1 MSEIDQ
7 LQQAVQALEAQRSAL
22 GDAVVDAAQATLRA
36 RLADLESTTAPTEQR
51 GQATILFAD
60 IVDFT
65 ALAETMDAED
75 VRDLVDSFWRRMDA
89 AIKDHGGGIDKHIG
103 DAVMA
108 VWGARAAREND
119 PEQAVRAALAMQA
132 EARAFAAEPGNPPL
146 RIRIGINTGPVL
158 IGAVGTT
165 GEITVMGDAV
175 NTASRLEEAAP
186 GDGVLISQDTYRY
199 IRGIFDLVQQ
209 PPLAV
214 KGKTRPIATYV
225 VRSAKARP
233 FRTVTRGVAGLHT
246 QTVGRQ
252 DELRRLRDACRAAF
266 EEHQV
271 VWAQLVGEPGVGKSR
286 LLDETV
292 DWMDVQPA
300 PFRLFRGRAFAG
312 DDRQPFALI
321 RRLWLDR
328 FQIAEDAPRV
338 EAEAAWTRA
347 YAELCGADDDEA
359 AHALGLLVGLPFAD
373 SPHIGALRDDPNQV
387 KGRALVVSRQ
397 LFDTVRH
404 DRPAV
409 VLLEDLHWADAS
421 SWEYLMATLLAGA
434 DGQLPHGLLVIGT
447 ARPEWEPPR
456 ALLNN
461 PGYQEL
467 RLGPLSADASRELAR
482 ELLDKVEGAP
492 TDLVDLI
499 VERAEGVPYFAEEM
513 VNWLID
519 QGVIEPA
526 EDTWRFAPDRLQ
538 ATPLPATLQHLLLTR
553 LSALGESDRTT
564 LQRGSVFG
572 RIFWTDGVTA
582 LGALDAE
589 AALASLEPRGFVVP
603 QPQASLQGEVEW
615 SFYHTLLRDVTY
627 ESILRRERAALHQT
641 AAYWLE
647 SQAERANRLDE
658 FAGLLGQHW
667 ERANRHDLAAQ
678 WYVRAG
684 ESALGQGAPREARSF
699 MGCALELLPPTETD
713 LRWRALMGRVEALDV
728 LGERTPQGEDVGA
741 LVTLARSL
749 GDPHRLAEALFRQEQ
764 YATALGDPRFQQRAA
779 DEAIEGA
786 RQAGDAAIEARALAS
801 KAAWQT
807 RQGDLAAAR
816 QTVDAS
822 LARAE
827 AAGDAATRAFVLIR
841 AGLHYSEV
849 GDLARAVR
857 LFEEAASLAG
867 QLGDRRSEAQARGNL
882 GYNYVLL
889 GLYSLAEATLERAQQ
904 LTAAIGE
911 RRMRAYHLLNLG
923 LAHVQ
928 SGSAGQAH
936 RLLGE
941 ALTELEAMGDTFG
954 QAAAQIYL
962 GLALEGEGEW
972 ATAAQR
978 FGAAEELFSSR
989 GMDGFAIT
997 ALAAQARTALALSH
1011 AHTARRLADRVWRYL
1026 AERGAGGLEFPILA
1040 YLTCAR
1046 VYAAVGDH
1054 AAAEA
1059 ARVAGL
1065 RELTLAADKISDA
1078 AWRRSFLDSVP
1089 EHRALASLPEQG
1101 RPGPRRR
1108 PPDNSSA

>member
-1 MSEIDQ
+1 MSENDQ
-7 LQQAVQALEAQRSAL
+7 LQQAIQALEAQRSAL

-36 RLADLESTTAPTEQR
+36 RLADLESAAAPAEQR
-51 GQATILFAD
+51 GQVTILFAD

-75 VRDLVDSFWRRMDA
+75 IRDLVDSFWQRMDT
-89 AIKDHGGGIDKHIG
+89 AIKNHGGGIDKHIG

-108 VWGARAAREND
+108 VWGARAAREDD
-119 PEQAVRAALAMQA
+119 PERAVRAALAMQT
-132 EARAFAAEPGNPPL
+132 EAKAFAAESANPPL

-165 GEITVMGDAV
+165 GENTVMGDAV

-186 GDGVLISQDTYRY
+186 SGEVLISHDTYRH
-199 IRGIFDLVQQ
+199 IRGIFDLIQQ
-209 PPLAV
+209 PPLSV

-246 QTVGRQ
+246 HTVGRH
-252 DELRRLRDACRAAF
+252 DELARLRDAYAVAF
-266 EEHQV
+266 EGRQIA
-271 VWAQLVGEPGVGKSR
+271 WAQLVGEPGVGKSR
-286 LLDETV
+286 LLDEIA
-292 DWMDVQPA
+292 DWMDVQPT

-321 RRLWLDR
+321 RRLWFDR

-347 YAELCGADDDEA
+347 YTELRGAADDEA

-387 KGRALVVSRQ
+387 KGRALVVSRD
-397 LFDTVRH
+397 LFDTIRR
-404 DRPAV
+404 DRPV
-409 VLLEDLHWADAS
+409 VILLEDLHWADAS
-421 SWEYLMATLLAGA
+421 SWEYLIATMLTDA
-434 DGQLPHGLLVIGT
+434 DDHLPHGLLLIGT

-467 RLGPLSADASRELAR
+467 RLGPLSTDASRELAR
-482 ELLDKVEGAP
+482 ELLDRVEGAP

-519 QGVIEPA
+519 QGVIEQMG
-526 EDTWRFAPDRLQ
+526 DTWHFAPDRLQ
-538 ATPLPATLQHLLLTR
+538 ATPLPATLQHLLLIR
-553 LSALGESDRTT
+553 LSALGDSDRTT

-572 RIFWTDGVTA
+572 RNFWTDGVTA
-582 LGALDAE
+582 LGAKDA
-589 AALASLEPRGFVVP
+589 ATALADLQPRGFVVP
-603 QPQASLQGEVEW
+603 QPQASLQGEAEW
-615 SFYHTLLRDVTY
+615 SFYHALLRDVTY

-647 SQAERANRLDE
+647 SQAQRANRLDE
-658 FAGLLGQHW
+658 FAGLLAQHW
-667 ERANRHDLAAQ
+667 ERANRNDLAAQ

-684 ESALGQGAPREARSF
+684 EGALAQGAPREARTF
-699 MGCALELLPPTETD
+699 MDCALGLLPPAETD
-713 LRWRALMGRVEALDV
+713 LRWRALAGRVEALDV
-728 LGERTPQGEDVGA
+728 LGERAAQGEDVAA
-741 LVTLARSL
+741 LVTLARGL
-749 GDPHRLAEALFRQEQ
+749 DDPQRLAEALFRQEQ

-786 RQAGDAAIEARALAS
+786 RQAGNTALEARALAS

-841 AGLHYSEV
+841 AGLHFSEV
-849 GDLARAVR
+849 GDLAGAVR
-857 LFEEAASLAG
+857 LFEEAAALAG

-889 GLYSLAEATLERAQQ
+889 GLYSLAEATLERARQ

-928 SGSAGQAH
+928 SGSAGEAH
-936 RLLGE
+936 QLLGE
-941 ALTELEAMGDTFG
+941 AVAELEVMGDTFG
-954 QAAAQIYL
+954 QAAGQLYL
-962 GLALEGEGEW
+962 GLALEHEGEW

-978 FGAAEELFSSR
+978 FGAAEELFISR
-989 GMDGFAIT
+989 GMDGFAVT
-997 ALAAQARTALALSH
+997 ALAGQARAALALSH
-1011 AHTARRLADRVWRYL
+1011 AHTARRLTDRVWQYL
-1026 AERGAGGLEFPILA
+1026 LERGASGLEFPILA

-1046 VYAAVGDH
+1046 VYTAVGDH
-1054 AAAEA
+1054 ATAAA
-1059 ARVAGL
+1059 ARAAGL

-1078 AWRRSFLDSVP
+1078 EWRRSFLVSVP
-1089 EHRALASLPEQG
+1089 EHRALAAM
-1101 RPGPRRR
+1101 
-1108 PPDNSSA
+1108 PD